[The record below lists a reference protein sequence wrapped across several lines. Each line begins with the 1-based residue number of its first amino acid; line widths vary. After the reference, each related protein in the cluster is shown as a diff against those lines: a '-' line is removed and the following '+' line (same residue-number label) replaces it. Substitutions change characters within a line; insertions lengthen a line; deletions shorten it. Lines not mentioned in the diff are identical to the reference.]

1 VVAIAAHIHVAE
13 HARTRALALGTLL
26 CVTYGSAA
34 DAHDARVFPASSDIL
49 PFMAFAFFVH
59 VVSFR
64 LLFLGALNAPRYP
77 RQL

>member
-26 CVTYGSAA
+26 CVTYGSAT

-49 PFMAFAFFVH
+49 PFVPFAFFVH

-64 LLFLGALNAPRYP
+64 FVVCSEL
-77 RQL
+77 